1 LKSKDL
7 SVHAACDHDVVDA
20 DADAAAAV
28 GTTPC
33 GPKATDIV
41 GQCSNIDNYN
51 GQYPSDSPSAGAHSF
66 VLLAFGCNS
75 STSENIQPEEKQE
88 VVCRLHSIIKPV
100 YDHHEHFLGCGRR
113 RRIGNCSNSINK

>member
-7 SVHAACDHDVVDA
+7 SIRPATSFRRSGSDR
-20 DADAAAAV
+20 
-28 GTTPC
+28 TTP
-33 GPKATDIV
+33 GPTAADIV

-51 GQYPSDSPSAGAHSF
+51 GQYPSDFPSAGVHSF
-66 VLLAFGCNS
+66 NLLAFCFGCDS

-88 VVCRLHSIIKPV
+88 VRRLHSIIKPG
-100 YDHHEHFLGCGRR
+100 YDHHELFLGCGRR